1 MQKITCHTQSG
12 INNFAEA
19 IFAGGC
25 FWGVEHLM
33 KQQNGVIS
41 VESGYIDGHVENPTY
56 EQVKTGTT
64 GHAEAVRIIY
74 NPTVVDYETLAKL
87 FFEIHDP
94 TQADGQGPDIGS
106 QYRSEIFY
114 HSQEEKT
121 TAENLINILKAKGFD
136 VQTKLTPASKFYSAE
151 DYHQNYFTKHGDED
165 TCHFYTPRF

>member
-1 MQKITCHTQSG
+1 MQKITYPIQSG
-12 INNFAEA
+12 MNNLAEA

-41 VESGYIDGHVENPTY
+41 VESGYIGGNVENPTY

-64 GHAEAVRIIY
+64 EHAEAVRIIY
-74 NPTVVDYETLAKL
+74 DSNIVNYETLAKL

-94 TQADGQGPDIGS
+94 TQVDGQGPDIGS

-114 HSQEEKT
+114 NTPEEKSI
-121 TAENLINILKAKGFD
+121 AQNLIDVLKSKGFD
-136 VQTKLTPASKFYSAE
+136 VQTKLTSASKFYPAE
-151 DYHQNYFTKHGDED
+151 DYHQDYFAKHGDEH
-165 TCHFYTPRF
+165 TCHFYTKRF